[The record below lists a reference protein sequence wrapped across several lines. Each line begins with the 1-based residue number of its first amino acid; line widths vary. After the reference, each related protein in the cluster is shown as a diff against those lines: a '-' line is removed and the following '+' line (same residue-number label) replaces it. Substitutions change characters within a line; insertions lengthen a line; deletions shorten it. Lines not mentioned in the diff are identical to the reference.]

1 MKDHIQN
8 SLLLSIAIS
17 LTACSTTQIAPPPP
31 PEVAVVEKQD
41 TPDRLERATAVKIT
55 AVVTDIDVKNRL
67 VTLKD
72 SDGNEETIQVGP
84 EVQNLPQ
91 VKKGDEVIVTYY
103 ESVVFQL
110 YKPGEAKP
118 GAGAAEVVGRAE
130 PGEKPGA
137 VGAEA
142 MTIVATVTKVNKT
155 GPKPSI
161 TLKSKEGKVVT
172 LPVRDASRLEP
183 VKVGDL
189 LEITYKHALAVAV
202 ETPPTK

>member
-1 MKDHIQN
+1 MRQSTLKAIT
-8 SLLLSIAIS
+8 LTIASS

-41 TPDRLERATAVKIT
+41 TPERLERATAVKIT

-72 SDGNEETIQVGP
+72 SDGNEETVQVGP

-110 YKPGEAKP
+110 FKPGEAKP
-118 GAGAAEVVGRAE
+118 GAGAAEVAGRAE

-172 LPVRDASRLEP
+172 LPVREPSRLEP

-189 LEITYKHALAVAV
+189 LEITYKRALAVAV
-202 ETPPTK
+202 ETPSK